1 MPAHATAGPGL
12 AERRLYVMTKLAA
25 SLVDE
30 LELLELS

>member
-1 MPAHATAGPGL
+1 MPAHATPGPGL
-12 AERRLYVMTKLAA
+12 AERGRYVTTKLAA

>member
-1 MPAHATAGPGL
+1 MPAHAIAGPGF
-12 AERRLYVMTKLAA
+12 ADRGRCVTTKLAA

>member
-12 AERRLYVMTKLAA
+12 AECRRYVTTKLAA

-30 LELLELS
+30 LEVLELS